1 MLINGSPE
9 VLNQASNTGSL
20 RELMARR
27 VKWPVTVCLTTS
39 ILFAC
44 LSASAQSSEAPLPV
58 FDASKSYDLG
68 SLVEL
73 GMATNPATRAAF
85 FRARAASS
93 KIGEAKAAYLPV
105 VNAAFEGGLDR
116 WYTPATAAPDIFH
129 RRQATTIL
137 SLEYLLLDFGRRAAD
152 VARAVAFCEAAGLV
166 YERKIQVVVFSIQS
180 RYFAHES
187 ALWQERAAQAMRDFA
202 LTAFET
208 IRLESNTGLAARPE
222 FLQAQKNLLDAE
234 YKVDKARALARN
246 TLGELCVAS
255 GLPADT
261 PLKLSGAE
269 LPPDSAVLR
278 ESASRLVEA
287 ALASRPDLAARA
299 AEVRAGNEAVRRAE
313 ADFLPEVRLE
323 GNYAYSAFHYDS
335 QTGKAKKSNADGV
348 NGYGAFLTVS
358 WDLFDGFER
367 VERLKNRR
375 DEEKAAR
382 EDLAAA
388 QLEATRDVW
397 IAYQDSFS
405 AAGRVEFAEG
415 FVVSATENF
424 AAAESA
430 YQAGLIPVAELADA
444 AGQLAVARFARAEAM
459 ADYSIVLANL
469 ALAMGSV
476 R

>member
-1 MLINGSPE
+1 
-9 VLNQASNTGSL
+9 
-20 RELMARR
+20 
-27 VKWPVTVCLTTS
+27 
-39 ILFAC
+39 
-44 LSASAQSSEAPLPV
+44 
-58 FDASKSYDLG
+58 
-68 SLVEL
+68 
-73 GMATNPATRAAF
+73 MATNPTTRAAF

-93 KIGEAKAAYLPV
+93 QIGEEKAAYLPV

-116 WYTPATAAPDIFH
+116 WYTPATAAPDIFQ
-129 RRQATTIL
+129 RRQASTIL
-137 SLEYLLLDFGRRAAD
+137 SLEYLLLDFGRRSAN
-152 VARAVAFCEAAGLV
+152 VARAVAFYEAAGLV
-166 YERKIQVVVFSIQS
+166 YERKIQEVVFLIQS

-187 ALWQERAAQAMRDFA
+187 ALWQERAASAMRDFA
-202 LTAFET
+202 RTAFQT
-208 IRLESNTGLAARPE
+208 IRLESSTGLAARPE
-222 FLQAQKNLLDAE
+222 LLQAQKNLLDAE
-234 YKVDKARALARN
+234 YNVDKARALVRN
-246 TLGELCVAS
+246 TLGELCIAS

-278 ESASRLVEA
+278 QSASRLVEA

-299 AEVRAGNEAVRRAE
+299 AEVRASNAAVQRAE
-313 ADFLPEVRLE
+313 ADFLPEIRLE
-323 GNYAYSAFHYDS
+323 GNYAYSAFQYDS
-335 QTGKAKKSNADGV
+335 QTGGAKKSNADSI

-367 VERLKNRR
+367 VERLKHRR
-375 DEEKAAR
+375 DEEKASR

-388 QLEATRDVW
+388 RLGATRDVW

-415 FVVSATENF
+415 FVVSANENF

-444 AGQLAVARFARAEAM
+444 ASQLASARFARAEAV
-459 ADYSIVLANL
+459 ADYSIVLASL
-469 ALAMGSV
+469 ALAMGSF